1 MTAAPQSIVC
11 DLDGVLYRGEE
22 EIAGAGA
29 ALAVLDGSGIDL
41 TFVTNN
47 ATKSPAEAAAKISR
61 VTGYPA
67 TAGQVVTSAEAAV
80 QLVAGERPPTLLFGA
95 AGAREPLQQAGVPLV
110 TDWRQAEA
118 VITGLDLNL
127 SYEALTAAVMAVQRG
142 ARFIATNADV
152 TFPSPEGQWPGAGA
166 MVAAVVAATGV
177 DPEVAGKP
185 EPAMR
190 RLLRDRLAGRRV
202 AVVGDR
208 PETDL
213 ALGVA
218 EGWTTILVLSGV
230 TTTAEAVEPAPDLVA
245 KSLAE
250 VPALFGLEP
259 LE

>member
-1 MTAAPQSIVC
+1 MTAPPESIVC
-11 DLDGVLYRGEE
+11 DLDGVLYRGEQ

-47 ATKSPAEAAAKISR
+47 ATKSPAEAAAKIER

-67 TAGQVVTSAEAAV
+67 DPDQVVTSAQAAV
-80 QLVAGERPPTLLFGA
+80 QLVAADRPPTLLFGA
-95 AGAREPLQQAGVPLV
+95 AGARQPLREAGVPLV

-118 VITGLDLNL
+118 VITGLDLDL
-127 SYEALTAAVMAVQRG
+127 SYESLTAAVMAVQRG

-177 DPEVAGKP
+177 HPEVAGKP

-190 RLLRDRLAGRRV
+190 GLLRQRLAGREV

-230 TTTAEAVEPAPDLVA
+230 TSDPEPVEPAPDLVA
-245 KSLAE
+245 GSLAE
-250 VPALFGLEP
+250 VPGL
-259 LE
+259 LGL